1 MRLWCVDSICAQP
14 LIANRTFMITDSCQD
29 CKGNNI
35 VTSARGLQDLA
46 VVNYN
51 DNPSI
56 QVAWEFTSCGDLIEG
71 GIKLWPSDNNSEE
84 FVGINLS
91 NSKEL
96 IGAVSIND
104 MEMKRTNY
112 GFWVIESP
120 GRPIPLRPPVS
131 AFCR

>member
-1 MRLWCVDSICAQP
+1 
-14 LIANRTFMITDSCQD
+14 MITDSCQD